1 MDKRFKKHR
10 LYIQWWLALAAG
22 VSVVA
27 VTTVVVEQSLPA
39 FSPMRWSLQASLI
52 VIVILIL
59 LGRNLG
65 LHRQEKDGP
74 LNPSLG
80 AASWIT
86 LARGG
91 LIALLAGF
99 WLQPWPGHA
108 HHGRWFAWLPG
119 IIYIAAVLADA
130 LDGRVARQ
138 TGSQTLLGEYLD
150 TRVDALGILVA
161 SLVAVDS
168 GQLPVFYVSA
178 GLAWY
183 LLQLAVW
190 LRKKSGRPCGEVKP
204 RKSARFMAGIQMAFL
219 GIVLLPLLK
228 PPITDAA
235 AILILVPFLAGFLLD
250 WQMVCRHENSDQ
262 IHRGI

>member
-1 MDKRFKKHR
+1 MDNRFKKPK

-22 VSVVA
+22 VSAVA
-27 VTTVVVEQSLPA
+27 VTTVTIEQSLPA
-39 FSPMRWSLQASLI
+39 FSPIRWCLQASLI

-65 LHRQEKDGP
+65 LNRRGKDEP

-80 AASWIT
+80 AASWVT

-99 WLQPWPGHA
+99 WLQPWPGHE
-108 HHGRWFAWLPG
+108 HQGRWLAWLPG

-130 LDGRVARQ
+130 LDGWVARQ
-138 TGSQTLLGEYLD
+138 TGNQTLLGEYLD

-161 SLVAVDS
+161 SLVAVDY
-168 GQLPVFYVSA
+168 GQLPLFYVSA

-183 LLQLAVW
+183 LMRLAVW

-204 RKSARFMAGIQMAFL
+204 RKSARIMAGLQMAFL
-219 GIVLLPLLK
+219 GIVLLPLLD
-228 PPITDAA
+228 PPITNVAA
-235 AILILVPFLAGFLLD
+235 VLILVPFLAGFLLD
-250 WQMVCRHENSDQ
+250 WQMVCRHENSD
-262 IHRGI
+262 

>member
-1 MDKRFKKHR
+1 MDNRFKKPELHM
-10 LYIQWWLALAAG
+10 QWCLALAAG

-27 VTTVVVEQSLPA
+27 VTTVVIEQSLPG
-39 FSPMRWSLQASLI
+39 FSSWRWSLQASLI
-52 VIVILIL
+52 VIVILIY

-65 LHRQEKDGP
+65 LNRQEKDGP

-99 WLQPWPGHA
+99 WLQPWPGHE
-108 HHGRWFAWLPG
+108 HQGRWFAWLPG

-130 LDGRVARQ
+130 LDGWVARQ
-138 TGSQTLLGEYLD
+138 TGSQSLLGEYLD
-150 TRVDALGILVA
+150 IRVDALGILVA
-161 SLVAVDS
+161 SLVAVDY

-183 LLQLAVW
+183 IMQLAVR
-190 LRKKSGRPCGEVKP
+190 LRKKSGRPCAKVRP
-204 RKSARFMAGIQMAFL
+204 RRSARFMAGIQMAFL
-219 GIVLLPLLK
+219 GIALLPLLD
-228 PPITDAA
+228 PPITDVAA
-235 AILILVPFLAGFLLD
+235 VLILVPFLAGFLID
-250 WQMVCRHENSDQ
+250 WQMVCRHENSD
-262 IHRGI
+262 

>member
-1 MDKRFKKHR
+1 MDNRFKKPK

-22 VSVVA
+22 VSAVA
-27 VTTVVVEQSLPA
+27 ATTVTIEQSLPA
-39 FSPMRWSLQASLI
+39 FSPIRWCLQASLI

-65 LHRQEKDGP
+65 LNRRGKDEP

-80 AASWIT
+80 AASWVT

-99 WLQPWPGHA
+99 WLQPWPGHE
-108 HHGRWFAWLPG
+108 HQGRCLAWLPG

-130 LDGRVARQ
+130 LDGWVARQ
-138 TGSQTLLGEYLD
+138 TGNQTLLGEYLD

-161 SLVAVDS
+161 SLVAVDY
-168 GQLPVFYVSA
+168 GQLPLFYVSA

-183 LLQLAVW
+183 LMRLAVW

-204 RKSARFMAGIQMAFL
+204 RKSARFMAGLQMAFL
-219 GIVLLPLLK
+219 GIVLLPLLD
-228 PPITDAA
+228 PPITNVAA
-235 AILILVPFLAGFLLD
+235 VLILVPFLAGFLFD
-250 WQMVCRHENSDQ
+250 WKMVCRHEKSD
-262 IHRGI
+262 